1 MDYHEIAS
9 IFPLLTGAD
18 YTALVDDIKEN
29 GLIEPIWT
37 HENKIVDGRN
47 RYRAC
52 LDTSTEPR
60 FRSWNGKGSLVSF
73 VLSLNLRRRHLS
85 KGQRAVAALDALP
98 FYEGEA
104 KERQGTRTDITA
116 KLPESDTGEAREHA
130 AKDFDVSA
138 RYISDAKKLSEEAPD
153 LIEQV
158 KNDKDFTL
166 SEAKKEHKKRVG
178 EQQEQENIKRY
189 ETTETKSVIQ
199 VADIKTATLE
209 SLGLASGADAIITDP
224 PYPREFL
231 PLFGE
236 LARFAGDTLKDGGS
250 LLVMS
255 GESHLPEVY
264 QLLVSD
270 KRLRYQW
277 TMCYMTP
284 GPATQLRGRP
294 IASNWKPII
303 WLTKGKYS
311 GARINDVFENPT
323 QDKRFHHW
331 GQGEVGMSQIIER
344 MTNKGDIVIDPFLGG
359 GTTGVCCV
367 HLERMF
373 YGFDID
379 IEAVKMAR
387 ARIAKVEDDTTKLLS
402 EG

>member
-1 MDYHEIAS
+1 MSNESPDTIHGRMKEGAHLAGYGLTRSMENLRW
-9 IFPLLTGAD
+9 LL
-18 YTALVDDIKEN
+18 E
-29 GLIEPIWT
+29 
-37 HENKIVDGRN
+37 DGRFMQLSTGYQN
-47 RYRAC
+47 VNAFLR
-52 LDTSTEPR
+52 DTKDA
-60 FRSWNGKGSLVSF
+60 FKL
-73 VLSLNLRRRHLS
+73 LNINPEERKQIALLIKDLQPKAS
-85 KGQRAVAALDALP
+85 QRAIADMVGVANTTIAADLGTVERDRNVAKTPEELPPWTAQDTYDPTSRARSEANKEIRKQEDAVAQ
-98 FYEGEA
+98 EE
-104 KERQGTRTDITA
+104 KI
-116 KLPESDTGEAREHA
+116 
-130 AKDFDVSA
+130 A
-138 RYISDAKKLSEEAPD
+138 RYAT
-153 LIEQV
+153 
-158 KNDKDFTL
+158 F
-166 SEAKKEHKKRVG
+166 
-178 EQQEQENIKRY
+178 
-189 ETTETKSVIQ
+189 ETKASVL

-209 SLGLASGADAIITDP
+209 SLGLSNPVDAIITDP

-236 LARFAGDTLKDGGS
+236 LARFAGDTLREGGS

-264 QLLVSD
+264 ELLTSD
-270 KRLRYQW
+270 PRLQYQW

-311 GARINDVFENPT
+311 GARFNDVFENPT

-367 HLERMF
+367 RLERMF

-379 IEAVKMAR
+379 TEAVKTAR
-387 ARIAKVEDDTTKLLS
+387 ARIAKVEDDKKTNR
-402 EG
+402 

>member
-1 MDYHEIAS
+1 MSNESPDTIHGRMKEGAHLAGYGLTRSMENLRW
-9 IFPLLTGAD
+9 LL
-18 YTALVDDIKEN
+18 E
-29 GLIEPIWT
+29 
-37 HENKIVDGRN
+37 DGRFMSLSTGYQN
-47 RYRAC
+47 VNEFLR
-52 LDTSTEPR
+52 DTKDA
-60 FRSWNGKGSLVSF
+60 FKL
-73 VLSLNLRRRHLS
+73 LNINPEERKQIALLIKDLQPKAS
-85 KGQRAVAALDALP
+85 QRAIADMVGSSKDTIAGDLGYERPAGEKSPQLEELTQGAGEKSPLP
-98 FYEGEA
+98 WTS
-104 KERQGTRTDITA
+104 Q
-116 KLPESDTGEAREHA
+116 DTYDPTSKAR
-130 AKDFDVSA
+130 
-138 RYISDAKKLSEEAPD
+138 SDA
-153 LIEQV
+153 
-158 KNDKDFTL
+158 N
-166 SEAKKEHKKRVG
+166 KEVRKQADAVAQAEK
-178 EQQEQENIKRY
+178 IALY
-189 ETTETKSVIQ
+189 ETIETKTKIL
-199 VADIKTATLE
+199 VADIKTATLD
-209 SLGLASGADAIITDP
+209 SLGLPEPVDAIITDP

-284 GPATQLRGRP
+284 GPATQLQGRP

-311 GARINDVFENPT
+311 GARFNDVFENPI

-344 MTNKGDIVIDPFLGG
+344 MTDKGDVVIDPFLGG
-359 GTTGVCCV
+359 GTTGACCV
-367 HLERMF
+367 RLERIF

-379 IEAVKMAR
+379 AEAVKMAR
-387 ARIAKVEDDTTKLLS
+387 ARIAKVEDDTKTQ
-402 EG
+402 G